1 MKKPNITHEEL
12 LREISKQNFE
22 NEEEVSEFM
31 KKMMGGEIKPR
42 SPNKSE
48 LAQDL
53 VQSAYS
59 LPFEEA
65 QDLVG
70 QALKLDPK
78 CVDVYVFKGDISD
91 IPEEAY
97 KHYSKAIKLAKKEL
111 KKKNLFEEGKG
122 HFWMIHETRPF
133 MSAKHGLILCLSDM
147 DKKEEAISECKEMLE
162 LNPGDNQGI
171 RYLLSTLL
179 LQTKKYDDFE
189 TMIKEREEDSGTDWL
204 YNLALYKFIKTGKSK
219 SSNEALLKAYKKN
232 KFVIDILL
240 GKREISNESSD
251 YVTLGSEEEAGFYVG
266 HNGNIWIGIE
276 NSFDW
281 IYNFQE
287 TRKRIN

>member
-1 MKKPNITHEEL
+1 MKKPNITHDSLFREL
-12 LREISKQNFE
+12 SKQTFE

-31 KKMMGGEIKPR
+31 EKMMGGEMDSMPK
-42 SPNKSE
+42 NKRE
-48 LAQDL
+48 LAQEL

-59 LPFEEA
+59 SPF
-65 QDLVG
+65 
-70 QALKLDPK
+70 
-78 CVDVYVFKGDISD
+78 
-91 IPEEAY
+91 
-97 KHYSKAIKLAKKEL
+97 
-111 KKKNLFEEGKG
+111 
-122 HFWMIHETRPF
+122 
-133 MSAKHGLILCLSDM
+133 
-147 DKKEEAISECKEMLE
+147 EEAISECKEMLE

-189 TMIKEREEDSGTDWL
+189 AMVKDREKDTGIDWL

-232 KFVIDILL
+232 KFVIYILL
-240 GKREISNESSD
+240 GKREISNETSD
-251 YVTLGSEEEAGFYVG
+251 YVTLGSEEEAGYYVG
-266 HNGNIWIGIE
+266 QNGIIWIGIE

-281 IYNFQE
+281 IYDFQE